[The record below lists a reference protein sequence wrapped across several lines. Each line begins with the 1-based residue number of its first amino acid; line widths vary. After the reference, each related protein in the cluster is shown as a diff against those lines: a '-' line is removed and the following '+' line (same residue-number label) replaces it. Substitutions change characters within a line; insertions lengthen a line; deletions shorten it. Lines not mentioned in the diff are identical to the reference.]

1 MKKHSRL
8 TTRYFLTE
16 ANELAEQIDENRI
29 KTDTIGEAKSARM
42 HLQE

>member
-1 MKKHSRL
+1 MKEHSRL
-8 TTRYFLTE
+8 TTRHFLTE
-16 ANELAEQIDENRI
+16 ADELAEQIDENRI